1 VAVHTHV
8 FARLARSVARANG
21 MPTTRQVFVPQPVV
35 GRSEDELRAYIDGED
50 PVNGG
55 SFMQLVVEGL
65 TKPLDDEDLAGL
77 SFDRSAP
84 PLLDPDTEDNLQ
96 QLFVA
101 ERWTD
106 FLPVVL
112 PTEERVEAM
121 LAGTR
126 RARDEVVG
134 RMRPTAFREFWEFTV
149 EKVAVNAVMAG
160 ALPEYLP
167 VILAAMASGMTARSS
182 STTSFA
188 TIAMVNGPI
197 RNEIDMSSG
206 IGAFGPYNHANATI
220 GRAYS
225 LGSQNLQGGS
235 VPGETYMGSQGN
247 SYAYSAAFAEN
258 EERSPWT
265 PFHVQHGYE
274 ATDSTVSL
282 FLGGWY
288 TQFGTIRDDTWKERF
303 RGQLAACDP
312 FIGPI
317 VALDP
322 LAANKLVEYGF
333 DTREKLVEWLAENSL
348 RPAREYWDNQWMQTL
363 VRPWAVLGQEPF
375 ATHLK
380 ADPDEPVQTF
390 RPQDISVVVVGGE
403 SGGTYKMLAGSLRD
417 SIVRIDDWR

>member
-1 VAVHTHV
+1 VHTHV

-21 MPTTRQVFVPQPVV
+21 MPTTRQAFVPQPVV
-35 GRSEDELRAYIDGED
+35 GRSTEELRGYVDGED

-55 SFMQLVVEGL
+55 PFMQRVIEGL
-65 TKPLDDEDLAGL
+65 TNPLQDEDLNGM

-84 PLLDPDTEDNLQ
+84 RLLEPDTEDNLRQ
-96 QLFVA
+96 RFI
-101 ERWTD
+101 EENWTD
-106 FLPVVL
+106 FLPIVL

-121 LAGTR
+121 LAGTSR
-126 RARDEVVG
+126 KPDEIVG
-134 RMRPTAFREFWEFTV
+134 RMRPTAFREFWEFPV

-160 ALPEYLP
+160 ARPEYLP

-197 RNEIDMSSG
+197 RNEIGMNSG
-206 IGAFGPYNHANATI
+206 IGAFGPYSHANATI

-225 LGSQNLQGGS
+225 LASQNLQGGS
-235 VPGETYMGSQGN
+235 TPNETYMGSQGN
-247 SYAYSAAFAEN
+247 SYAYSACFAEN

-265 PFHVQHGYE
+265 PFHVQHGFDAE
-274 ATDSTVSL
+274 TSTISL

-322 LAANKLVEYGF
+322 LAANKLVDYGF
-333 DTREKLVEWLAENSL
+333 DTREKLVDWLAESSL

-375 ATHLK
+375 AGYLD
-380 ADPDEPVQTF
+380 AEPDEPVQTF

-403 SGGTYKMLAGSLRD
+403 TGGTYKMIAGALRD
-417 SIVRIDDWR
+417 SIVSIDEWR